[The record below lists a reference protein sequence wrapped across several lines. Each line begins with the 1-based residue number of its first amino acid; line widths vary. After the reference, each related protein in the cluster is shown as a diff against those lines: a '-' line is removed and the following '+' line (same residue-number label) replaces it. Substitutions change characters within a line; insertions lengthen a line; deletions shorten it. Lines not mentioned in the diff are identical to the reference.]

1 MRALQSSKFVS
12 RLKVPLP
19 KERHLVEL
27 LNGSEK
33 ALCVWIPNENPESM
47 VIGVFEVVQGHH
59 KGERYKIMEGN
70 NTQFLLYRIKYPQ
83 WKL

>member
-12 RLKVPLP
+12 RLDVPLP

-33 ALCVWIPNENPESM
+33 ALCVWIPGEKEGCG
-47 VIGVFEVVQGHH
+47 IFEVAQGYL
-59 KGERYKIMEGN
+59 KGEQYKITED
-70 NTQFLLYRIKYPQ
+70 TKAQFLLYRIKYPQ